1 MLYREFL
8 HCTVDRKEGGR
19 DWGPGIICSDAAP
32 GTYASRSVGLLK
44 FLGTAKA
51 APPAAVALLNT
62 SSVEDILGSYQ
73 DCVFRAYHELPA
85 LEHLPQDS
93 RAMAHWAWVVLG
105 QELSTAA
112 C

>member
-8 HCTVDRKEGGR
+8 HCTVNRKEGGG

-51 APPAAVALLNT
+51 ASPAAVALLNPIICGRHIGIV
-62 SSVEDILGSYQ
+62 SGLCLQG
-73 DCVFRAYHELPA
+73 LP
-85 LEHLPQDS
+85 
-93 RAMAHWAWVVLG
+93 
-105 QELSTAA
+105 
-112 C
+112 